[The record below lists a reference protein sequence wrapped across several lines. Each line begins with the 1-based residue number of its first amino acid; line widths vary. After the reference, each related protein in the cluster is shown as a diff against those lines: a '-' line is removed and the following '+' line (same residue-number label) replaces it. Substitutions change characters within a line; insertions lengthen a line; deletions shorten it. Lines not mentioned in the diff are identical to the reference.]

1 LIEVSKHSQ
10 VLNLI
15 KLPSSFQNIQ
25 DLNQLHVDPIDL
37 KQKVKQDALAKLTNR
52 LVVYNEKFED
62 YSELQKIAMDFKE
75 EVKHEVSQVITEIPI
90 I

>member
-1 LIEVSKHSQ
+1 M
-10 VLNLI
+10 
-15 KLPSSFQNIQ
+15 
-25 DLNQLHVDPIDL
+25 HVDPIDL
-37 KQKVKQDALAKLTNR
+37 KQKVKQDALAKLINR